1 MGALTPVFLVAA
13 VSVGVPLW
21 LHLFHRHQARRISFP
36 ALRYLARTERDHARR
51 IRLRQLLLLVARM
64 TILVVLVGAGAR
76 LFFHGKGAAHPPT
89 AVVIVLD
96 NSMSSGLVVGEERT
110 LDHLK
115 ALALST
121 IDAATPDD
129 RIWILRA
136 GEPWVPAVP
145 GGPLQARAVVE
156 TTEVSAG
163 AGDLGSALRRAR
175 ELLATSSLRAR
186 ELHLLSDLQASGFE
200 AEADAAAPVVP
211 VVAWSGEVDPPPNR
225 SIADVLIGGGLPP
238 LVGQRSEL
246 TVRVGPA
253 AVGDT
258 TPLPV
263 RVVVDGRIRGATSVP
278 PSSATAVPLPP
289 TGSGWIQGWV
299 ESDPDALRADDR
311 RHFAF
316 RSRPPPVVRLDGEAP
331 IFLSQALG
339 VLTDAGRVRF
349 GPGGGADFVVSMVGA
364 GADRVGM
371 GGAVLVVPPSDPA
384 LLPALNRHLSDA
396 GIPWRYETTPPV
408 GEGPLVGNR
417 LPDGLSGTRVRAW
430 YHLWLEG
437 DPAGAPRTLAKIGSE
452 PWLVEGTTLRGGRYL
467 LMASA
472 LDPGAST
479 LPVSTGMVR
488 FLDWAASQWAGA
500 GTGAVSRTAGL
511 PLPAPRSATHVRL
524 PSDSIIEID
533 GTRTLRATG
542 TVGFYTFLAGDS
554 VVSVEAVN
562 PPESESQ
569 LARLD
574 EDDLSASLGPE
585 SVVVTDLDRWAG
597 TVFRVRQ
604 GPELWWPLLLA
615 AALLLLL
622 EAMLAA
628 SGRAR
633 RTHPATAQPRP
644 DDA

>member
-1 MGALTPVFLVAA
+1 MGALSPVFLVAA
-13 VSVGVPLW
+13 LSVGIPLW

-36 ALRYLARTERDHARR
+36 ALRYLERTERDHARR
-51 IRLRQLLLLVARM
+51 IRFRQLLLLLARM
-64 TILVVLVGAGAR
+64 AILLVLVGAGAR
-76 LFFHGKGAAHPPT
+76 LFFRGRGAAHPPT

-96 NSMSSGLVVGEERT
+96 NSMSSGLVVGEERI

-136 GEPWVPAVP
+136 GEPWAPAVP
-145 GGPLQARAVVE
+145 GGPLEARAAVE
-156 TTEVSAG
+156 STEVSAG
-163 AGDLGSALRRAR
+163 AGDLGSALRRAT
-175 ELLATSSLRAR
+175 ELLATSSLQAR
-186 ELHLLSDLQASGFE
+186 EIHLLSDLQASGFQQDP
-200 AEADAAAPVVP
+200 DAVAPTVP
-211 VVAWSGEVDPPPNR
+211 VVAWSGEDDPPPNR
-225 SIADVLIGGGLPP
+225 SIAEVVIGGGLPP
-238 LVGQRSEL
+238 LEGQRSEL
-246 TVRVGPA
+246 TVRAGA
-253 AVGDT
+253 APVGDT

-278 PSSATAVPLPP
+278 PASATTVPLPP
-289 TGSGWIQGWV
+289 TGTGWVLGWI

-316 RSRPPPVVRLDGEAP
+316 HSRPAPVVRLEGEAP
-331 IFLSQALG
+331 IFLAQALG
-339 VLTDAGRVRF
+339 VLTDAGRVRST
-349 GPGGGADFVVSMVGA
+349 PGGGADLVVSMVGA
-364 GADRVGM
+364 GADGVGA

-384 LLPALNRHLSDA
+384 LLPALNRRLSDT
-396 GIPWRYETTPPV
+396 GIPWRYEATPPA
-408 GEGPLVGNR
+408 GEGPLVGDR

-430 YHLWLEG
+430 YHLRLNG
-437 DPAGAPRTLAKIGSE
+437 AAAGAPHTLARIGSE
-452 PWLVEGTTLRGGRYL
+452 PWLVEGTSLRGGRYL

-472 LDPGAST
+472 LVPAAST

-511 PLPAPRSATHVRL
+511 PLPAPRSATHARL
-524 PSDSIIEID
+524 PSGSVVEID
-533 GTRTLRATG
+533 GTRTLRATAA
-542 TVGFYTFLAGDS
+542 VGFYTFLAGDS
-554 VVSVEAVN
+554 VVTVEAVN

-574 EDDLSASLGPE
+574 EDGLALALGPE
-585 SVVVTDLDRWAG
+585 SVVVTDPDRWAR

-604 GPELWWPLLLA
+604 GPELWWPLLVA
-615 AALLLLL
+615 AALLLIV

-628 SGRAR
+628 SGRAPR
-633 RTHPATAQPRP
+633 NNPVTAQPGP
-644 DDA
+644 DRA